1 MKSYYQQKKGGWTLE
16 PVIYAKT
23 VKQIR
28 CYRFFRRIL
37 DEGGET
43 GGEEAGLEVARKAD
57 GAPAQGLSSQPDL
70 ATARRYVEA
79 VDLGLKR
86 YVPEVY
92 RKAVFAHVVDGVEY
106 TDLEETSFASAST
119 LKRYAQV
126 FVWGVA
132 EELGEI
138 FPKNTDIGT
147 GS

>member
-37 DEGGET
+37 DEGRET
-43 GGEEAGLEVARKAD
+43 DGAEA
-57 GAPAQGLSSQPDL
+57 APAQGSSSQPDL

-92 RKAVFAHVVDGVEY
+92 RKAVFAHMVDGVEY

>member
-37 DEGGET
+37 DEGSET
-43 GGEEAGLEVARKAD
+43 DGAEA
-57 GAPAQGLSSQPDL
+57 APAQGSSSQPDL

-92 RKAVFAHVVDGVEY
+92 RKAVFAHMVDGVEY